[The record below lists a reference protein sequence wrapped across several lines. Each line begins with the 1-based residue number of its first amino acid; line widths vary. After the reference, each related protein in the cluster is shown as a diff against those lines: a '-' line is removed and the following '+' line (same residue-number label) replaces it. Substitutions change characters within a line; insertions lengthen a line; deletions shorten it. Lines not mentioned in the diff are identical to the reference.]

1 MLSSVHLSSQVS
13 RQIKVLLR
21 AGGVAADAAEH
32 AQAIIEQMIEGVPN
46 LKQTGRFTRRGE
58 ARIPNCIKFDL
69 VGGYRLIGVTG
80 AREFSFVFLGSHD
93 RCDHWL
99 KNNIGLELV
108 TKGSKDQICWV
119 KTRKDTQEAGP
130 RPEGAATVDADED
143 EAVLLRDLTDG
154 DLRKI
159 FCGICRKQT

>member
-1 MLSSVHLSSQVS
+1 MLSSVYLCSQVS

-32 AQAIIEQMIEGVPN
+32 AQAIIEHMIEGGSN

-58 ARIPNCIKFDL
+58 ARISNCIKFDL
-69 VGGYRLIGVTG
+69 VGGYRLIGVAG
-80 AREFSFVFLGSHD
+80 AREFSFVFFGSHD

-99 KNNIGLELV
+99 KNNSGLELV
-108 TKGSKDQICWV
+108 SKGSKDQVFEV
-119 KTRKDTQEAGP
+119 KTRKDTKEAGS
-130 RPEGAATVDADED
+130 RLEGAAAVDADEY
-143 EAVLLRDLTDG
+143 EPVLLRDLTDG

-159 FCGICRKQT
+159 FSGICRKQT